1 LVVLPL
7 AATVVAV
14 FFVLRTASAARA
26 SKNIALELWSFAVL
40 QFAVAA
46 AALAWGVA
54 FGWSSSVFRVFYLF
68 GAVVNVVWL
77 ALGTIWL
84 LSPRA
89 ISRIAV
95 LVVAVATGYAAY
107 AVLTASF
114 VAGATQALAH
124 ASIPAPSEVM
134 NGSVRL
140 LSRWYSIGGS
150 VVVIAGLLWS
160 VARRRR
166 HASGLASRRGR
177 RRRRCRRRIRA
188 RRPRRGLLGPARR
201 RYRGHVRRIRT
212 HAAVA

>member
-26 SKNIALELWSFAVL
+26 SNAVALELWSFAIL
-40 QFAVAA
+40 QFAVAS

-54 FGWSSSVFRVFYLF
+54 FGWSPAVFRVFYLF

-84 LSPRA
+84 LAPRTVA
-89 ISRIAV
+89 AV
-95 LVVAVATGYAAY
+95 ALAVVAVATGYAAY

-114 VAGATQALAH
+114 VGGASHALAL
-124 ASIPAPSEVM
+124 ASIPAPSKVM
-134 NGSVRL
+134 PGSVRV

-150 VVVIAGLLWS
+150 LVVIGGLAWS
-160 VARRRR
+160 LLRRRR
-166 HASGLASRRGR
+166 HTIGLALLAGGVV
-177 RRRRCRRRIRA
+177 IVGLAGEFARA
-188 RRPRRGLLGPARR
+188 GLVAAFSALLAAGIAVMYAGFAR
-201 RYRGHVRRIRT
+201 T
-212 HAAVA
+212 QS